1 MESPFSKLQLG
12 LALLGLLVL
21 LALAVHAVW
30 QTRRHTPRQPD
41 PFRVA
46 VAAAQAAQAVRIEPS
61 MGESGLASGS
71 VHAADGTGLLGL
83 GSLLGREALAGSER
97 FSERP
102 PERKPALDVLI
113 DTIVPL
119 SLESPVSGE
128 VAVAALPPTRRAGSK
143 PFAIEGLPEGGTV
156 WETPQTLRRYVAF
169 QTGVQLA
176 NRTGALNEIEFSE
189 FVTKTRQFA
198 DAVGAEPDLPDMLQ
212 EVARARELDQFA
224 SAHDAQLTFMLRAK
238 GVAWSPGYVQQTAAL
253 QGFVPG
259 ALPGRMVLPGRS
271 AGAPPLLS
279 LSFDPQAALAE
290 DPNLAALREVTLS
303 LDVAQIDRAE
313 QAFARLCAAA
323 LTLAPAMDGI
333 ITDDAGHALAE
344 PEMGV
349 IAAELDRL
357 YDTLAARDL
366 AAGSALARRLFS

>member
-1 MESPFSKLQLG
+1 MDSPFSTLQLG

-21 LALAVHAVW
+21 LALTLHAIW
-30 QTRRHTPRQPD
+30 QNRRHTPRQPD

-46 VAAAQAAQAVRIEPS
+46 VAAAQAAEVVRIEPS
-61 MGESGLASGS
+61 MGEAGFTQGPFEN
-71 VHAADGTGLLGL
+71 DGPDFLER
-83 GSLLGREALAGSER
+83 GSLQARDPLSAAKPHRSID
-97 FSERP
+97 
-102 PERKPALDVLI
+102 RKPALDALI

-119 SLESPVSGE
+119 SLEASIGGE
-128 VAVAALPPTRRAGSK
+128 MAVAALPSTRRAGSK
-143 PFAIEGLPEGGTV
+143 PFAIEGLPEGGTL
-156 WETPQTLRRYVAF
+156 WETPQAQRRYVAF
-169 QTGVQLA
+169 QAGVQLA
-176 NRTGALNEIEFSE
+176 NRTGPLNEIEFSE

-198 DAVGAEPDLPDMLQ
+198 DAVGAEPELPDMLQ

-333 ITDDAGHALAE
+333 ITDDAGHTLAE